1 MVSAPPDA
9 RTWGDGFARRR
20 VGKAVGDT
28 LAIVLAALRLVVR
41 HWPVLLAFALAGAA
55 ARQLAIRL
63 AVWASALSGE
73 FGMLVLVLAPLA
85 TLAAWVLMLRALQP
99 SLSDPAPGGGR
110 PSVLNYIGSALLP
123 FLAVYETYGYLTAD
137 ISDYVYRVFEAE
149 VLRNPDVFASPDA
162 VDLASRMPFE
172 LDATKVAVVL
182 VAIAL
187 RWLLSRWR
195 ATETHAWLG
204 IPGAYLETLWITMA
218 VGATY
223 RAVSDAVTDWVTSR
237 KVVHWAQDLW
247 HDLVDRLGWLTA
259 PVRAVTGWFG
269 EQMGNWQELLGVPLA
284 WLAIAA
290 VVLGYGEVK
299 PTRVTPGAAVVPGNA
314 RRAWRVV
321 PTWLRRLL
329 WHLVGVRFAPL
340 LRTLRTLATIGLRP
354 ALLFCLAFAIAGT
367 VPAWLWELERWLV
380 GPHDLAAVWITLAW
394 PLSTLNESVGMVLL
408 ICLVAAAAD
417 RTFRRP
423 AATDQS
429 GPQAG
434 TSQA

>member
-9 RTWGDGFARRR
+9 RAWGDGSARRR
-20 VGKAVGDT
+20 VGRAARDT
-28 LAIVLAALRLVVR
+28 LAIAATGLRLVVR
-41 HWPVLLAFALAGAA
+41 HWPVLLALALAGAA

-73 FGMLVLVLAPLA
+73 LGMLVLVLAPLA
-85 TLAAWVLMLRALQP
+85 TLAAWVLMLRAVQP

-110 PSVLNYIGSALLP
+110 PSVLSYIGSALVP
-123 FLAVYETYGYLTAD
+123 FLAVYETYGYLTD
-137 ISDYVYRVFEAE
+137 DVSDYVYRVYEAE
-149 VLRNPDVFASPDA
+149 VLRNPDIFDNPGA
-162 VDLASRMPFE
+162 VDLAARTPFE
-172 LDATKVAVVL
+172 LDATTVAVVL
-182 VAIAL
+182 VAIIL

-223 RAVSDAVTDWVTSR
+223 RTVSAAVIDWVSTR
-237 KVVHWAQDLW
+237 KVVHWAQNLW

-269 EQMGNWQELLGVPLA
+269 EQMSSWQEVVGVPLA

-290 VVLGYGEVK
+290 VVLGYGELK
-299 PTRVTPGAAVVPGNA
+299 PAPVTPGTVVPGGA

-321 PTWLRRLL
+321 PPRLRRLL

-340 LRTLRTLATIGLRP
+340 LHTMRTLMTIGLRP
-354 ALLFCLAFAIAGT
+354 ALLFCLAFAVAET

-380 GPHDLAAVWITLAW
+380 GPGDLMTVWVPLAW
-394 PLSTLNESVGMVLL
+394 PLSTLNESVGRVLL
-408 ICLVAAAAD
+408 ICLVAAAVD

-423 AATDQS
+423 APPDRGGA
-429 GPQAG
+429 
-434 TSQA
+434 